1 METSFEKGAAFN
13 PRFLQG
19 FKNVTLA
26 SKPLKAGGKAPP
38 LPVNGTAAAR
48 VGEEGTERMF
58 SPEEIAEKIRERDI
72 GEGNGL
78 VGDIVLGSIKG
89 IGNMA
94 TRAIKKDKGVE
105 WAGSSAIDS
114 ASAKLKETTRDLST
128 RSGQQV
134 INAIG
139 GNKPG
144 SLRGKLFSTIEEV
157 PIGERT
163 LPDGTVAPI
172 FEKQRRA
179 SLLAPIQNTAKVGGP
194 LLGSMYLAEKLY
206 PLDERGD
213 SPTVG
218 EMTQTAQQ
226 FAIPVTERVP
236 GHMPRIAMDIFGME
250 KQAMLD
256 KQAELEGA
264 LLAKTAQ
271 IDTLSRDLD
280 WMEKRATEA
289 DERATT
295 FEKRAASL
303 QDELNLQRAE
313 HEELVLRTAARER
326 SAGAVK
332 VARAML
338 ETGLIKQAEYER
350 QVDKLMDC
358 SEDELLLF
366 EKMASSEKVGEES
379 IESLAFLSDT
389 YNSSDEPSRRR
400 VEKGLS
406 KSGQTIFEAAREIN
420 ASRNGG

>member
-1 METSFEKGAAFN
+1 METSFDKEAIFN

-26 SKPLKAGGKAPP
+26 SKPLRANPKAAPI
-38 LPVNGTAAAR
+38 PVNGTGAAR
-48 VGEEGTERMF
+48 VGEGTERMF
-58 SPEEIAEKIRERDI
+58 SPEEIAEKIKERDI

-105 WAGSSAIDS
+105 WAGSSAIDN
-114 ASAKLKETTRDLST
+114 ASAQLKATTRDLST
-128 RSGQQV
+128 RSGQKV
-134 INAIG
+134 IDAIG

-144 SLRGKLFSTIEEV
+144 SLRGKLFSSLEDV

-179 SLLAPIQNTAKVGGP
+179 NLLAPIQNTAKVGGP

-206 PLDERGD
+206 PQETRED
-213 SPTVG
+213 SPTIG
-218 EMTQTAQQ
+218 EMTGVAQQ
-226 FAIPVTERVP
+226 VALPASQHMP
-236 GHMPRIAMDIFGME
+236 GHMPRVAMDIFGME

-256 KQAELEGA
+256 KQALLEGE

-271 IDTLSRDLD
+271 IDTLNRDLD

-303 QDELNLQRAE
+303 QDELNLQRKE
-313 HEELVLRTAARER
+313 HEEFILRTAARQR
-326 SAGAVK
+326 SEGAVK
-332 VARAML
+332 IARTML
-338 ETGLIKQAEYER
+338 EKGLIKQAEYER

-358 SEDELLLF
+358 PEEELLLF

-379 IESLAFLSDT
+379 IETLAFLSDT
-389 YNSSDEPSRRR
+389 ISSSDEPQRRR

-406 KSGQTIFEAAREIN
+406 KTGQTIFEAAREIN